1 MAENKYMI
9 SVLPPSGKG
18 RPRQLISEEGKQL
31 ITMLAGYMCTD
42 EEIAY
47 EMGTSVDT
55 LRNARN
61 NEVFTE
67 CKKKGFSHGKASL
80 RRKQFKLAEKSAS
93 MAIFLGK
100 QYLGQK
106 DDVEQTNDDGAL
118 HIHYDYGDG
127 DQ

>member
-1 MAENKYMI
+1 MEQNKYMV
-9 SVLPPSGKG
+9 SVPPPSGKG
-18 RPRQLISEEGKQL
+18 RPRLVISEEGKQL
-31 ITMLAGYMCTD
+31 IVMLSGYMCTD

-55 LRNARN
+55 LRNSRN
-61 NEVFTE
+61 NDIFTE
-67 CKKKGFSHGKASL
+67 CKKKGLAHGKASL

-100 QYLGQK
+100 QYLDQR
-106 DDVEQTNDDGAL
+106 DTQDEVSDDGAL

-127 DQ
+127 GK